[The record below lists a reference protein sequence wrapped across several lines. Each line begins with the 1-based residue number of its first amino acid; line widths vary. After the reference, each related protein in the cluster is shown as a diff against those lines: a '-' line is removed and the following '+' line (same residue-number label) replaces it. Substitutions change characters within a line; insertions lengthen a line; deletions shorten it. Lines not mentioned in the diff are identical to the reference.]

1 MPTLRPFRDY
11 DEKDVINLFTVS
23 GTALPINKGTLV
35 TIAGSGFN
43 NQQEP
48 FESLGAFGG
57 FTEPNTVAL
66 RYGTVP
72 KCTVAGTGDIPLG
85 MTLFDMRETDENGL
99 LLKYNPRKAAEMEA
113 VISGQTMP
121 IIARGIFLYSGI
133 TGSPSVNASLYV
145 GPAGVIDDFVSPD
158 QTSLYL
164 VTGVPIPLPKRQ
176 AKVGKLLGQKDA
188 QGFALIKLEL

>member
-23 GTALPINKGTLV
+23 GAALPINKGTLV
-35 TIAGSGFN
+35 TINGSGFN

-48 FESLGAFGG
+48 FESLGAYGG
-57 FTEPNTVAL
+57 FSEPNTVSL

-85 MTLFDMRETDENGL
+85 ITLFDMREVDENGQN
-99 LLKYNPRKAAEMEA
+99 LKYHPHKAAEMEA
-113 VISGQTMP
+113 VLSGQTMP
-121 IIARGIFLYSGI
+121 IVTRGLFLYSGI
-133 TGSPSVNASLYV
+133 TGVPAINASLYV
-145 GPAGVIDDFVSPD
+145 GPNGVIDDYALN
-158 QTSLYL
+158 TS
-164 VTGVPIPLPKRQ
+164 V
-176 AKVGKLLGQKDA
+176 AKVGKLVGKKDG